1 MSWLPSPLPQRA
13 EVDGLTFVP
22 LTPQLLSGD
31 YAAVMRDI
39 EMLRTWSGE
48 NWPTPEFTAE
58 DNLADLVRHDREQ
71 SEGVALTYSVLRH
84 EVVIGCIYVRPIA
97 DALLTRS
104 VIVDPAELSA
114 TDIVVRGWSHDISAA
129 ALIAASRSF
138 LLSEP
143 FEFSLLWWQTNID
156 ASEQL
161 DACDSLGLSKQLSF
175 FGEST
180 MWVLATRP

>member
-1 MSWLPSPLPQRA
+1 MSWLPSLLPQRA
-13 EVDGLTFVP
+13 EVGGLTFVP

-48 NWPTPEFTAE
+48 NWPTAEFTADE
-58 DNLADLVRHDREQ
+58 NLVDLVRHDLEQ
-71 SEGVALTYSVLRH
+71 REGVALTYSVLRN
-84 EVVIGCIYVRPIA
+84 EAVIGCIYVRPIV

-104 VIVDPAELSA
+104 IIVDPAELSA
-114 TDIVVRGWSHDISAA
+114 TDIVVRGWSHEISAA
-129 ALIAASRSF
+129 RLIAASRSF

-143 FEFSLLWWQTNID
+143 FTFPMLWWQTNID
-156 ASEQL
+156 SAEQL
-161 DACDSLGLSKQLSF
+161 DACDSLALSKQLSF

-180 MWVLATRP
+180 MWVLARLP